1 MRLLPAALAASLS
14 ALATGAHAHAGHGAS
29 HASHWHPTDTV
40 GMVTV
45 AVIAG
50 LALWLAHRD

>member
-1 MRLLPAALAASLS
+1 MKKHLLTTALLALAG
-14 ALATGAHAHAGHGAS
+14 GAHAHAGHGAP

-40 GMVTV
+40 GIVTV